1 MHCVLF
7 KMIAEFNQIMG
18 KDMQAIYGGTWN
30 GLMQCVLVVAAKEDS
45 NHHVQEAITLAGQYT
60 SDGMQ

>member
-1 MHCVLF
+1 
-7 KMIAEFNQIMG
+7 MG